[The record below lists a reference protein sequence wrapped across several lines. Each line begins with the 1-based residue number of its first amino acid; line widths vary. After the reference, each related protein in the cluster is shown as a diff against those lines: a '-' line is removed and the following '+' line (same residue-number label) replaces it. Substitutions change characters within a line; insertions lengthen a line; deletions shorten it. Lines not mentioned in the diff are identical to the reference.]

1 MKKLRIALLTLV
13 VLSVLALPFI
23 VWAATLVNDTYAD
36 GNSQNQD
43 LANNSIRLF
52 QGRSTTVRTDAIG
65 SVTFDLTTTTSAEAF
80 WGFFTNS
87 GSPVNL
93 KVGDKL
99 SVSGTFVLT
108 GFTAGGQDIRFG
120 VLNSLGTRNANN
132 LTGGMNDASFANDP
146 GYALD
151 FFPSGTGSPFAI
163 LRRTLLTG
171 NNPFNSIG
179 DFTAIPGTGAT
190 TRQTLANATP
200 YTLSY
205 LIERLSATE
214 TKISVAVTG
223 GTLSNLNFT
232 SIESSAT
239 PNTAFD
245 YFGFRVANNT
255 FAQKIQFTNWLI
267 DYTPGLPVITSQP
280 QPTNLTVQVG
290 SNVTMAV
297 GASGNQ
303 LSYQWNKDA
312 NPIPGGTNSSAI
324 TPTLNLTNVQLGD
337 AGSYTATVSNPSG
350 SVNSNP
356 VTLNVSI
363 DPVPPPPSITTQPHD
378 TTVTVGQPGGL
389 SVVATGDNLFY
400 QWFKNGAIMPGATAA
415 TLNFASAQISD
426 SANYSVVVSNSSGS
440 VTSDQAKLLVVST
453 MTISSF
459 APVNGATNLC
469 IDSPLAINFNQPVKV
484 GNSGRL
490 RVFQDDGTLIDTI
503 DMSIAP
509 QSRLNGTVS
518 FNYFPIIANGNT
530 AAIYLH
536 QKLAYDRTYYVTIEP
551 GVVTDASGAPF
562 AGFSDIT
569 TWQFST
575 RTDRP
580 PTGASSLTVAADG
593 SGDFCTVQGAVDFV
607 PANNNKRVVILV
619 KNGTY
624 TEIVYI
630 NSNKPFITV
639 RGENRDQTIIQY
651 ANNNNF
657 NPTSTTTRAMFGT
670 DGGDFSLENITLINT
685 TPKGGS
691 QAEAFRGNA
700 QRVVLNRVT
709 LKSFQDTLLLQ
720 SPGTSNMGGFVTDS
734 YIEGDVDFM
743 WGTGAV
749 FFQNCELKMLTSN
762 GFYTQIRNVSGKNG
776 NVYVNCRLTAAAGV
790 TGGWLARID
799 PNVFP
804 FSQVVYINTQMGSQ
818 VIPAGWQLNNATTAP
833 NVQFWE
839 YNSTTPGGGLVD
851 VSQRAPF
858 SRQLSAAEA
867 AQWSDPTF
875 VLGGWSPSTKLTAAV
890 NLTNLSQT
898 FTGAPIVPTITTDPA
913 GLNINVTY
921 NGSPTPPSALGS
933 YNVVATINDPV
944 YQGSAT
950 GTLVINPVFATVTLG
965 HLYQVFDGTPKP
977 VSVDVTP
984 QGTAVNVTYNGST
997 TVPVDVG
1004 TYSVVAGINDP
1015 NFRGGTSATLTIYS
1029 PEAVPQRAFPGAEGA
1044 GAFTPGGRGGDV
1056 YHVTNLNDLGPG
1068 SLRFGIQNANGP
1080 RTIVFDIS
1088 GTIFLQSRLNIN
1100 KPFLTLAGQ
1109 TAPGDGITVAGWT
1122 TDVNSTHDVIV
1133 RYMRF
1138 RPGDVNCPNYQ
1149 DDAFTVD
1156 KSTNVIAD
1164 HVSASWSVDEVL
1176 SVTESDKVTVQWS
1189 LITESMKNSCH
1200 IKGAHGYGSLI
1211 RYLNGIVTYHH
1222 NLYAHHDSRNPR
1234 LGDNIGLDF
1243 VNNIIFDWGNEA
1255 GYSGDASEGTPRLN
1269 YVGNYLIAG
1278 PDTPA
1283 SKRSR
1288 AFNGGSNNTLIYQSN
1303 NSIDSNINGAHDG
1316 ANTEWGMI
1324 IGSYTRQESARFQ
1337 FPQVNTD
1344 GSVSAYDRVL
1354 NLAGH
1359 SLVRD
1364 SVDTRVIGEVRN
1376 ETGRHIDS
1384 QNQVGGWP
1392 TLNSLPTPPDTDQDG
1407 IPDAWENDHGLNA
1420 ENPAD
1425 GAAIGADGYSNLEH
1439 YLNDLVP
1446 APDADK
1452 DHTAPVTLAT
1462 LSQSPNAAGWN
1473 NTDVTVTLNATD
1485 GEGTGVSEIDYVL
1498 NGNNFHSF
1506 ASSVAVPIT
1515 NEGTSTITW
1524 FAKDKAGN
1532 NEAPQSLTLKIDK
1545 TAPAFTTTRT
1555 PANANGWNNTDVET
1569 SFTASD
1575 ALSGFDSGATQT
1587 GSFIFSSE
1595 GAGQSHTFTV
1605 TDLAGNEASVAINDV
1620 NIDKTAPQINANSS
1634 PAPNANGWN
1643 NTDVVASYTATDN
1656 LSGFVSGATDTGAFT
1671 FTAEGAGQSHTF
1683 NVSDL
1688 AGNSANATVGNVN
1701 IDKTAPSINALRNP
1715 SPNANGWNN
1724 TNVTVSF
1731 AAVDPLSGVASQSGP
1746 VTITT
1751 EGANQIV
1758 TGTATDR
1765 AGNVSSTSVSLN
1777 IDKTAPELVV
1787 QFDVATKDVQVVGR
1801 DGLSGVASG
1810 PITPLSV
1817 SPSQGRRGQNV
1828 GDNGGPRRTY
1838 RVIDLAGNALT
1849 IILKVESDGHELEAS
1864 ILSWSYQNGPANGS
1878 PSFSDAPRNR
1888 LAFAWQTN
1896 NDGSLKELDQSVE
1909 INSGRDRQKVE
1920 ADYNALRNQ
1929 TTIKV
1934 EDSQQ
1939 PIVQPGLVLLKLTTN
1954 QGRLG
1959 IEY

>member
-1 MKKLRIALLTLV
+1 MKKLRIALPIVIALV
-13 VLSVLALPFI
+13 VIALPFLI
-23 VWAATLVNDTYAD
+23 VWAAALVNDTYAD

-52 QGRSTTVRTDAIG
+52 NGRTTTVRTDTVG
-65 SVTFDLTTTTSAEAF
+65 SVTFDLTNTTSADGF
-80 WGFFTNS
+80 WGFFANS

-99 SVSGTFVLT
+99 SVSCTFVLT
-108 GFTAGGQDIRFG
+108 GFGGGGQDVRFG

-132 LTGGMNDASFANDP
+132 LTGGMNDASFSGDP

-151 FFPSGTGSPFAI
+151 FFPSGSGTPFAI
-163 LRRTLLTG
+163 LRRTNLTG
-171 NNPFNSIG
+171 NNPFNSIA

-200 YTLSY
+200 YTLNYS
-205 LIERLSATE
+205 IERLTATE

-223 GTLSNLNFT
+223 GALSNLNFT
-232 SIESSAT
+232 STETSAT

-267 DYTPGLPVITSQP
+267 DYSPGLPVITSQP
-280 QPTNLTVQVG
+280 QPTSLTVQVG

-303 LSYQWNKDA
+303 LSYQWNKDG
-312 NPIPGGTNSSAI
+312 NPISDATNPSAI
-324 TPTLNLTNVQLGD
+324 TPTLNLINVQLAD
-337 AGSYTATVSNPSG
+337 AGIYTATVSNPSG

-400 QWFKNGAIMPGATAA
+400 QWFKNGVIIPGATAA
-415 TLNFASAQISD
+415 SLNFSSAQTSD
-426 SANYSVVVSNSSGS
+426 SANYTVVVSNSSGS
-440 VTSDQAKLLVVST
+440 VTSDLAKLLVVSAMST
-453 MTISSF
+453 TSF

-469 IDSPLAINFNQPVKV
+469 IDSPLRINFNQPVKV
-484 GNSGRL
+484 GNTGRL
-490 RVFQDDGTLIDTI
+490 RVFLDDGSLVDTI
-503 DMSIAP
+503 DMSISP

-518 FNYFPIIANGNT
+518 FNYFPIIATGNT
-530 AAIYLH
+530 ATIYLH
-536 QKLAYDRTYYVTIEP
+536 QKLTYDRTYYVTIEP
-551 GVVTDASGAPF
+551 GVVTDTAGAPF
-562 AGFSDIT
+562 VGFSDVT

-580 PTGASSLTVAADG
+580 PTSASSLTVAADG

-630 NSNKPFITV
+630 NSNKPFVTV

-685 TPKGGS
+685 TPRGGS

-700 QRVVLNRVT
+700 QRIVLNRVT

-749 FFQNCELKMLTSN
+749 FFQNCELKMLTSG

-776 NVYVNCRLTAAAGV
+776 NVYVNCRLTATPGV
-790 TGGWLARID
+790 TGAWLARID
-799 PNVFP
+799 PTVFP
-804 FSQVVYINTQMGSQ
+804 FSQVVYINTQMGAQ
-818 VIPAGWQLNNATTAP
+818 VIPAGWLLNNATMAP

-839 YNSTTPGGGLVD
+839 YNSTDQNGIPID

-867 AQWSDPTF
+867 AQWSDPSF
-875 VLGGWSPSTKLTAAV
+875 VLGGWVPSTKLTAALTLG
-890 NLTNLSQT
+890 NLNQT
-898 FTGAPIVPTITTDPA
+898 FTGAPIVPTVSTDPS
-913 GLNINVTY
+913 GLNVNVTY
-921 NGSPTPPSALGS
+921 NGSPTPPTALGS
-933 YNVVATINDPV
+933 YNVVATIDDPV
-944 YQGSAT
+944 YQGTAS
-950 GTLVINPVFATVTLG
+950 GTLVISPVFASVTLG
-965 HLYQVFDGTPKP
+965 HLYQVYDGSPKP
-977 VSVDVTP
+977 VSVSVTPSGTDVT
-984 QGTAVNVTYNGST
+984 VTYNGSPDP
-997 TVPVDVG
+997 PVNVG
-1004 TYSVVAGINDP
+1004 SYSVVATINDP
-1015 NFRGGTSATLTIYS
+1015 NFRGGTSATLTIY
-1029 PEAVPQRAFPGAEGA
+1029 PVGAVPLRAFPGAEGA
-1044 GAFTPGGRGGDV
+1044 GALTPGGRGGDV
-1056 YHVTNLNDLGPG
+1056 YHVTNLDDSGPG
-1068 SLRFGIQNANGP
+1068 SLRFGIQSATGP
-1080 RTIVFDIS
+1080 RTILFDIS
-1088 GTIFLQSRLNIN
+1088 GTIFLQSRLNVN

-1122 TDVNSTHDVIV
+1122 TSVNNTHDVIV

-1149 DDAFTVD
+1149 DDGFTVD
-1156 KSTNVIAD
+1156 KSTNIIAD

-1176 SVTESDKVTVQWS
+1176 SVTESDKVTIQWS

-1200 IKGAHGYGSLI
+1200 VKGAHGYGSLI

-1243 VNNIIFDWGNEA
+1243 VNNVIFDWGNEA

-1283 SKRSR
+1283 SKRNR
-1288 AFNGGSNNTLIYQSN
+1288 AFNGGSNSTLIYQSN

-1316 ANTEWGMI
+1316 ANTEWGMF
-1324 IGSYTRQESARFQ
+1324 IGAYTRQESARFQ
-1337 FPQVNTD
+1337 FPQVSTD
-1344 GSVSAYDRVL
+1344 DSPSVYDRVS
-1354 NLAGH
+1354 NLSGS
-1359 SLVRD
+1359 SLLRD
-1364 SVDTRVIGEVRN
+1364 PVDARVVSEVRN

-1392 TLNSLPTPPDTDQDG
+1392 NLNSLPAPSDTDQDG
-1407 IPDAWENDHGLNA
+1407 IPDSWETDHGLN
-1420 ENPAD
+1420 PLDPTD
-1425 GAAIGADGYSNLEH
+1425 GAAIGADGYSNLEN
-1439 YLNDLVP
+1439 YLNDIVP

-1452 DHTAPVTLAT
+1452 DHTAPITMAT
-1462 LSQSPNAAGWN
+1462 LSQGPNSAGWN
-1473 NTDVTVTLNATD
+1473 NTDVIVTLNSTD
-1485 GEGTGVSEIDYVL
+1485 GEGTGVKEIDYSV
-1498 NGNNFHSF
+1498 NNTNFRSFGN
-1506 ASSVAVPIT
+1506 SVEIPVTSEGIT
-1515 NEGTSTITW
+1515 TVTW
-1524 FAKDKAGN
+1524 FAKDRAGN
-1532 NEAPQSLTLKIDK
+1532 NEVTQTLTLKIDK
-1545 TAPAFTTTRT
+1545 TPPVFTNTSRTAP
-1555 PANANGWNNTDVET
+1555 NANGWNNTDVEA
-1569 SFTASD
+1569 SFTATD
-1575 ALSGFDSGATQT
+1575 NLSGFDSGATQT
-1587 GSFIFSSE
+1587 GTFVFSSE
-1595 GAGQSHTFTV
+1595 GAGQSHTFTL
-1605 TDLAGNEASVAINDV
+1605 TDLAGNSTSATVSDV
-1620 NIDKTAPQINANSS
+1620 NIDKTAPVIGAERS
-1634 PAPNANGWN
+1634 PLPNANGWN
-1643 NTDVVASYTATDN
+1643 NTDV
-1656 LSGFVSGATDTGAFT
+1656 
-1671 FTAEGAGQSHTF
+1671 
-1683 NVSDL
+1683 
-1688 AGNSANATVGNVN
+1688 
-1701 IDKTAPSINALRNP
+1701 
-1715 SPNANGWNN
+1715 
-1724 TNVTVSF
+1724 TVSF
-1731 AAVDPLSGVASQSGP
+1731 NGADALSGIASVSGP
-1746 VTITT
+1746 TTVST

-1758 TGTATDR
+1758 TGTATDL
-1765 AGNVSSTSVSLN
+1765 AGNIATASVSLN
-1777 IDKTAPELVV
+1777 IDKTAPELLV
-1787 QFDVATKDVQVVGR
+1787 QFDVASKDVQIIGR
-1801 DGLSGVASG
+1801 DGLSGVPPG
-1810 PITPLSV
+1810 PIAPLSI
-1817 SPSQGRRGQNV
+1817 SPPPGRREH
-1828 GDNGGPRRTY
+1828 GDDDDDGHMERRNY
-1838 RVIDLAGNALT
+1838 RVTDLAGNTLT
-1849 IILKVESDGHELEAS
+1849 IVLKVNRNGRELHAR
-1864 ILSWSYQNGPANGS
+1864 IISWAYQNGA
-1878 PSFSDAPRNR
+1878 FSDTPRNR
-1888 LAFAWQTN
+1888 FEFEWQTN
-1896 NDGSLKELDQSVE
+1896 LDGSLKKLEQSLE
-1909 INSGRDRQKVE
+1909 INSGRNREKVE
-1920 ADYNALRNQ
+1920 ADYNGSRDE

-1934 EDSQQ
+1934 DDSRQR
-1939 PIVQPGLVLLKLTTN
+1939 IVRPGLVLLKLITN